1 MRQFSLFLPLAF
13 RRFALAGAAL
23 AVLVLAGCPREANF
37 RQNSGRASIER
48 GGGGG
53 GGSSLSGVEAKLEQ
67 IDEWNRAAGSE
78 SIVSELNEW
87 VRTARPVQ
95 DWTRDPLIDELP
107 TEFAQMEAVRGVG
120 GEEFQLSD
128 VQFLTER
135 RLLHAT
141 SDKIVADGISA
152 GSDLFLSDEPLADT
166 PPSAA
171 SDNRLERTP
180 LEKATLLFDW
190 TIRNIVL
197 QPLPSAP
204 AAPTGEITGSGLAVL
219 TRAPGAGY
227 TLPLDQA
234 LLRGQ
239 GDAWM
244 RLRTFVALCEQ
255 QGIRAV
261 ALGAATGNRAEP
273 QSPRLA
279 GVLIDDE
286 LLLFDLALGLPIP
299 NGEGGVASFRDL
311 TADPSIW
318 KSNVETAYG
327 GEPRPRE
334 AAFVDPAKLVAYVS
348 ADPSSLSRRMAVLE
362 QEWSGAGRIRLTV
375 QPSVIA
381 ARLKEVAGIERTEI
395 WNQPFESLVF
405 ESSIAEFARRGDPG
419 VQDFLRVRQI
429 FSPPTPI
436 FYARK
441 RYLTGPETVNG
452 EEVTAIA
459 TLMDSSLT
467 EAQLD
472 EIETSR
478 EVQKMLGY
486 DRVLEQIPD
495 PQQKR
500 LFLQQARQQFGVIKK
515 LARYYVGFAQYQ
527 IPDFEQAAYWFEL
540 AAEQSEEGIWRV
552 GSYYNLGRSLEALG
566 GHSAAI
572 SLYRQDKSIQRPMS
586 VLRAAKL
593 SERTGLSAAEAP
605 AENAPA
611 EEAPIEESPVEDPPP
626 APVSEE
632 AAPADPPAD
641 ESPSP
646 DSAAPEDSASESS

>member
-1 MRQFSLFLPLAF
+1 MANNPSILLRLTPPGLASDPGHPEKYAI
-13 RRFALAGAAL
+13 RKTSSRLVWVGL
-23 AVLVLAGCPREANF
+23 AVALLALTGCPREPVY
-37 RQNSGRASIER
+37 RTTSQTTLQS

-53 GGSSLSGVEAKLEQ
+53 TNLSGVESKLEQ
-67 IDEWNRAAGSE
+67 LDEWNLAAGSE

-87 VRTARPVQ
+87 IRNARPVP
-95 DWTRDPLIDELP
+95 DWRRDPLIDELP
-107 TEFAQMEAVRGVG
+107 TEFEQLEAVRAVG
-120 GEEFQLSD
+120 GDEFQLSD
-128 VQFLTER
+128 VQFLAER

-152 GSDLFLSDEPLADT
+152 GSDLFLSDEPLAET
-166 PPSAA
+166 IASAPS
-171 SDNRLERTP
+171 SGRLERTP
-180 LEKATLLFDW
+180 LEKTTLLFDW

-197 QPLPSAP
+197 QPMPPAP
-204 AAPTGEITGSGLAVL
+204 AAPTGDITGSGLAVL

-227 TLPLDQA
+227 TLSLDQA

-261 ALGAATGNRAEP
+261 ALGAPTGNRAEP

-279 GVLIDDE
+279 GVLLDDQ

-299 NGEGGVASFRDL
+299 NGKGGVASFEEL
-311 TADPSIW
+311 KADPSIW
-318 KSNVETAYG
+318 KSAVETAYG

-334 AAFVDPAKLVAYVS
+334 SAFIDPAKMVAYVA
-348 ADPSSLSRRMAVLE
+348 ADPSSLSKRMATLE
-362 QEWSGAGRIRLTV
+362 QEWSGAGRVRLTV

-381 ARLKEVAGIERTEI
+381 AQLKEVAGIERTEI
-395 WNQPFESLVF
+395 WNQPIESMIF
-405 ESSIAEFARRGDPG
+405 ESSIAEFARRGDPS
-419 VQDFLRVRQI
+419 VQEFLRVRQI

-436 FYARK
+436 YYARK

-452 EEVTAIA
+452 EPVTAIA
-459 TLMDSSLT
+459 TLMKSSLT

-486 DRVLEQIPD
+486 DRVLAQIPD

-500 LFLQQARQQFGVIKK
+500 LFLQQARQQFGIIKK
-515 LARYYVGFAQYQ
+515 LAKYYVGFAQYQ
-527 IPDFEQAAYWFEL
+527 IPDFEQAVRWFEDS
-540 AAEQSEEGIWRV
+540 AALSDEGIWRV

-566 GHSAAI
+566 RYPAATA
-572 SLYRQDKSIQRPMS
+572 LYRQDKSIQRPMS
-586 VLRAAKL
+586 ILRAAKL
-593 SERTGLSAAEAP
+593 SERAGLAAADAPKEEASASEESALADPP
-605 AENAPA
+605 AEEPPA
-611 EEAPIEESPVEDPPP
+611 EEA
-626 APVSEE
+626 
-632 AAPADPPAD
+632 AA
-641 ESPSP
+641 S
-646 DSAAPEDSASESS
+646 EDSASEDS